1 MNPLYLSAIFKFVF
15 SIFGVD
21 EEPTIIEINSDTTF
35 VVEVPESTHHGSNF
49 SYFVIAFKVVSCC
62 FVEILC
68 KSKIPSLL
76 VVKLFSNSKLR
87 LYFDGEVAILFDDL
101 FDIGGELVIGVE
113 LLFDESVLLEVFIKN
128 IPKVM
133 LLYFT
138 IHHYI
143 YILFEMKCAN
153 NLL

>member
-1 MNPLYLSAIFKFVF
+1 MNLSTIFKFVF
-15 SIFGVD
+15 SIFGVNK
-21 EEPTIIEINSDTTF
+21 EPAIIEINPDTAF
-35 VVEVPESTHHGSNF
+35 VVEVPESAHHGSNF
-49 SYFVIAFKVVSCC
+49 GDFVIDFEVVSCC

-76 VVKLFSNSKLR
+76 IVKLLPNSELR
-87 LYFDGEVAILFDDL
+87 LYFDGEAAILFDDL
-101 FDIGGELVIGVE
+101 FDIGSEFVVGVE
-113 LLFDESVLLEVFIKN
+113 LLFDKSVLLEVFIKN
-128 IPKVM
+128 IPEVM